1 MVMLQIMAGSTSC
14 REEPHTWRLRRGRGG
29 PGGGVSR
36 CLLKASLW
44 GTNLQTLK
52 GHLRQE
58 DQELEPGLQSE
69 FKASVRCYLLQPLK
83 IHVSYCISA
92 SIFLART
99 EKWNCVLKDVCVC
112 CLDVARL
119 LNTQTFASCT
129 AVGRMPALRVLCLR
143 VMLAPLTFASSTEA
157 SVQLFC
163 A

>member
-69 FKASVRCYLLQPLK
+69 FKASVRCYLLQPLLK
-83 IHVSYCISA
+83 KKQNPCLILHICKY
-92 SIFLART
+92 IFSTDGEVEL
-99 EKWNCVLKDVCVC
+99 CVEGCV
-112 CLDVARL
+112 RL
-119 LNTQTFASCT
+119 LSGCCQVAEHVDFCRLHCCWPNACFA
-129 AVGRMPALRVLCLR
+129 GALPPSDVSPSDFR
-143 VMLAPLTFASSTEA
+143 
-157 SVQLFC
+157 QLY
-163 A
+163 